1 MIKLQIKQTNNKKYC
16 CIIILCV
23 LLLISLFA
31 GHVSAD
37 TNVEP
42 LHLIAAHNQTGP
54 DNPYQIGMLKFKEVV
69 EELSGGAM
77 TVAVHAGTLGTSEP
91 ELVEKLQI
99 GAADVIIT
107 SPGFM
112 TASGIREVDMLA
124 LLYLFES
131 YDHWVNAIDGEP
143 GQEVADI
150 IYEKSEGDFKIIAN
164 WSAGPRHYYGKQ
176 PIYSLEDV
184 QGLTI
189 RTQTS
194 GVVAEFWKQAGAI
207 PTSVAW
213 GELYQALQQGVV
225 DSAENAYVYLVQ
237 QSHHLAKNGK
247 YLSETAHDWTTRFML
262 IDGNKFNEYSEEQQD
277 IILKAAQASAEAER
291 EAVNRDDIAYK
302 QKAIDEGM
310 IVNEVDI
317 EPFIELAIPLQ
328 DELAKELGLESL
340 LQKFRDAK

>member
-1 MIKLQIKQTNNKKYC
+1 LLAIS
-16 CIIILCV
+16 
-23 LLLISLFA
+23 LLI
-31 GHVSAD
+31 GYVSAD
-37 TNVEP
+37 TKVKP

-112 TASGIREVDMLA
+112 TASGIKEIDMLA

-143 GQEVADI
+143 GQEIADI
-150 IYEKSEGDFKIIAN
+150 IYEKSNGSFKIIAY
-164 WSAGPRHYYGKQ
+164 WTGGVRHYYGKK

-194 GVVAEFWKQAGAI
+194 GVVSKFWKQAGAI
-207 PTSVAW
+207 PTSIAW

-225 DSAENAYVYLVQ
+225 DSTENAYVYLVQ
-237 QSHHLAKNGK
+237 QSHHLARNGK

-262 IDGNKFNEYSEEQQD
+262 IDGNKFNGYSEEQQN
-277 IILKAAQASAEAER
+277 IILEAAKASAEAER
-291 EAVNRDDIAYK
+291 EAVMRDNIAYK

-310 IVNEVDI
+310 VVNEVDI
-317 EPFIELAIPLQ
+317 EPFIELAIPIQ
-328 DELAKELGLESL
+328 DEFAEELGLESL
-340 LQKFRDAK
+340 LQKFRDAR

>member
-1 MIKLQIKQTNNKKYC
+1 MTTRQKSLSYAKRICFVT
-16 CIIILCV
+16 ILGV
-23 LLLISLFA
+23 LLAVSLFTGYA
-31 GHVSAD
+31 AAA

-69 EELSGGAM
+69 EGLSDGAM
-77 TVAVHAGTLGTSEP
+77 TVTVHAGTLGTSEP

-112 TASGIREVDMLA
+112 TASGIKEVDMLA

-143 GQEVADI
+143 GQEIADI
-150 IYEKSEGDFKIIAN
+150 IFTKSNGDFKIIGN
-164 WSAGPRHYYGKQ
+164 WSAGVRHYYGKK
-176 PIYSLEDV
+176 PVYTLEDV
-184 QGLTI
+184 KGLTI

-194 GVVAEFWKQAGAI
+194 GVVSEFWKRAGAI

-237 QSHHLAKNGK
+237 QNHHVAKNGK

-262 IDGNKFNEYSEEQQD
+262 INGKRFNKYTEQQQS
-277 IILKAAQASAEAER
+277 IILEAAKASVEAER
-291 EAVNRDDIAYK
+291 AAVKSDDVAYK
-302 QKAIDEGM
+302 QKAIEEGM
-310 IVNEVDI
+310 VVNELDI
-317 EPFIELAIPLQ
+317 KPFIELAIPIQ
-328 DELAKELGLESL
+328 DELAKELNLEDL

>member
-1 MIKLQIKQTNNKKYC
+1 MIKLQRTKQFF
-16 CIIILCV
+16 CITIFV
-23 LLLISLFA
+23 LLVISLFI
-31 GHVSAD
+31 GNVSAD

-42 LHLIAAHNQTGP
+42 LHLIAAHNQTGQ

-69 EELSGGAM
+69 EELSNGAM
-77 TVAVHAGTLGTSEP
+77 TVVVHAGTLGTSEP

-131 YDHWVNAIDGEP
+131 YDHWVKAIDGEP
-143 GQEVADI
+143 GQEIADI
-150 IYEKSEGDFKIIAN
+150 IYEKSNGDFKIIGN
-164 WSAGPRHYYGKQ
+164 WSAGARHYYGKK

-194 GVVAEFWKQAGAI
+194 GVVADFWKQAGAI

-237 QSHHLAKNGK
+237 QSHHLARNGK

-262 IDGNKFNEYSEEQQD
+262 IDGNKFNGYSEEQQN
-277 IILKAAQASAEAER
+277 IILKAAQASSEAER
-291 EAVNRDDIAYK
+291 EAVNKDDIAYK

-317 EPFIELAIPLQ
+317 EPFVELAIPIQ
-328 DELAKELGLESL
+328 DELAAELGLESL
-340 LQKFRDAK
+340 LQKIRDAK

>member
-1 MIKLQIKQTNNKKYC
+1 MIKLQRTKQFC
-16 CIIILCV
+16 CITIFV
-23 LLLISLFA
+23 LLAISLFI
-31 GHVSAD
+31 GNVSAD

-42 LHLIAAHNQTGP
+42 LHLIAAHNQTGQ

-69 EELSGGAM
+69 EELSDGAM

-131 YDHWVNAIDGEP
+131 YDHWVKAIDGEP
-143 GQEVADI
+143 GQEIADI
-150 IYEKSEGDFKIIAN
+150 IYEKSKGDFKIIGN
-164 WSAGPRHYYGKQ
+164 WSAGARHYYGKK

-194 GVVAEFWKQAGAI
+194 GVVAEFWKQASAI

-237 QSHHLAKNGK
+237 QSHHLARNGK

-262 IDGNKFNEYSEEQQD
+262 IDGNKFNGYSEEQQN
-277 IILKAAQASAEAER
+277 IILEAAQASSDAER
-291 EAVNRDDIAYK
+291 EAVMKDDVAYK

-317 EPFIELAIPLQ
+317 EPFVELAIPIQ
-328 DELAKELGLESL
+328 DELAAELDLESL
-340 LQKFRDAK
+340 LQKIRDAK

>member
-1 MIKLQIKQTNNKKYC
+1 MTKLQVKQKFTKKFC
-16 CIIILCV
+16 CITILIV
-23 LLLISLFA
+23 LLAISLFTV
-31 GHVSAD
+31 HVSAI
-37 TNVEP
+37 EP

-112 TASGIREVDMLA
+112 TASGIKEVDMLA
-124 LLYLFES
+124 LLYLFEN
-131 YDHWVNAIDGEP
+131 YEHWVNAIDGEP
-143 GQEVADI
+143 GQEIADI
-150 IYEKSEGDFKIIAN
+150 IYEKSNGSFKIIAN
-164 WSAGPRHYYGKQ
+164 WSAGARHYYGKK

-184 QGLTI
+184 KGLTI

-194 GVVAEFWKQAGAI
+194 GVVAEFWEQAGAI

-262 IDGNKFNEYSEEQQD
+262 IDGNKFNGYSEEQQN
-277 IILKAAQASAEAER
+277 IILEAAKASAEVER
-291 EAVNRDDIAYK
+291 EAVMRDDVVYK

-310 IVNEVDI
+310 VVNKVDI
-317 EPFIELAIPLQ
+317 EPFIELAIPIQ
-328 DELAKELGLESL
+328 DRLAEELGLESL